1 MKLIK
6 AELSSF
12 QGCLPIYLSVENSE
26 IQISTNL
33 DDGKNGQLLYDHLKL
48 ALDFDG
54 KVVSLEFATDGPD
67 SRSITVKFNSISEMT
82 RYLKHHGLNIALTK
96 IVET

>member
-12 QGCLPIYLSVENSE
+12 QGRLPIYLSVENSE
-26 IQISTNL
+26 IQISMNL
-33 DDGKNGQLLYDHLKL
+33 GDGKNGQILYDHLKL

-54 KVVSLEFATDGPD
+54 DVVSLESATDGPD
-67 SRSITVKFNSISEMT
+67 SRSITVKFNSISEMVK
-82 RYLKHHGLNIALTK
+82 YLKHHGLNIALTK
-96 IVET
+96 TIES

>member
-12 QGCLPIYLSVENSE
+12 QGRLPIYLSVENSE
-26 IQISTNL
+26 IQISMNL
-33 DDGKNGQLLYDHLKL
+33 GDGKNGQILYDHLKL

-54 KVVSLEFATDGPD
+54 DVVSLEAATDGPD
-67 SRSITVKFNSISEMT
+67 SRSITVKFNSISEMI
-82 RYLKHHGLNIALTK
+82 RYLKYHRLNIAITK

>member
-12 QGCLPIYLSVENSE
+12 QGRLPIYLSVENSE
-26 IQISTNL
+26 IQISMNL
-33 DDGKNGQLLYDHLKL
+33 DDGNNGQMLYDHLKL

-54 KVVSLEFATDGPD
+54 NVISLESATDGLD
-67 SRSITVKFNSISEMT
+67 SRSITVKFNNISEMVK
-82 RYLKHHGLNIALTK
+82 YLKYHGLNIALTK
-96 IVET
+96 IIET